1 MSGPR
6 VAILALVLA
15 TQGLACKERE
25 PYPSAPGGAEQDA
38 AAPEAP
44 AEPMPLAAVVTP
56 EGSFIATA
64 RPDGSDLDVR
74 RVPGWLYV
82 RRDGSIARFEVDARS
97 QGKPAGD
104 TPESVFA
111 TLSWRAGDD
120 TRVLFPPGDQK
131 RPDLKRLA
139 AADPDLAS
147 LYYHREAIRPF
158 GASGASFSWIV
169 RTEGFLGGA
178 HPYSDARVLAVD
190 AESGQPADLRPLFGG
205 RNVEAEAL
213 QGVKPDECVRRFAGL
228 AEVEGRGGEPVF
240 VAMLAHE
247 FEVCRGRIRLVRLAP
262 PDLRGPSPRPAPVRI
277 EDGVLQSESGDLRA
291 PGIADHRASPDG
303 RVVVMLLALGPKDRA
318 PSPLVEAAERAK
330 SREVRLWVRG
340 AASPVVLGRATR
352 LLTVQF
358 LMDHPARSAILDA
371 FSRL

>member
-1 MSGPR
+1 MNGSR
-6 VAILALVLA
+6 VGIVVLVLA
-15 TQGLACKERE
+15 IQGLACKERE
-25 PYPSAPGGAEQDA
+25 PYPSTPPGLQRDA
-38 AAPEAP
+38 AAQEVP
-44 AEPMPLAAVVTP
+44 AEPLPLAVVVTP
-56 EGSFIATA
+56 EGSFVATA

-74 RVPGWLYV
+74 RVPGLVHV
-82 RRDGSIARFEVDARS
+82 RRDGSLARFDVDSRP

-158 GASGASFSWIV
+158 GALGPSFSWIV

-178 HPYSDARVLAVD
+178 HPYSDARVLTVD

-228 AEVEGRGGEPVF
+228 AEVEGSGGEPVF

-247 FEVCRGRIRLVRLAP
+247 FEVCRGKIRLVRIAP
-262 PDLRGPSPRPAPVRI
+262 PDLRGPSPRPAPVRL
-277 EDGVLQSESGDLRA
+277 EDGVLQSGSGDLRA
-291 PGIADHRASPDG
+291 QGIADFRASPDG
-303 RVVVMLLALGPKDRA
+303 RVVVMLMSLGPKDRP
-318 PSPLVEAAERAK
+318 PSPLFEAPERTR
-330 SREVRLWVRG
+330 SREVRLWVQGG
-340 AASPVVLGRATR
+340 ASFVVLGRATR

-358 LMDHPARSAILDA
+358 LTDHPARSQVLDV